1 MTIQQIKYFLELA
14 NALHFW
20 KTAEKVSISQSTLSR
35 QIQSL
40 EDELGFQLFERD
52 KRNVKLTAAGKFLQD
67 NWTTSINELDRIYK
81 QAQKIDI
88 GTLGTISIAYPG
100 SISFGFLPRLM
111 TILTTEMPDLKI
123 ELTEPNDV
131 NHESLLLNY
140 HIDIALSRDEILN
153 PTIVSKRLYS
163 ESVCLVVPINHWVTE
178 ENFTDLTMVQ
188 NENFIISPLENKTYF
203 SSLLRGIFNT
213 SGFNPKTTIESD
225 FGNVI
230 LNLVAKDLGI
240 SILPYSFKFAN
251 YKNVRFI
258 ELAEKV
264 DLYMN
269 WRRNDPNKIVKRIVN
284 YSEVLGE
291 TYIP

>member
-100 SISFGFLPRLM
+100 SISFGFLPSLM

-123 ELTEPNDV
+123 ELTEPIDV

-153 PTIVSKRLYS
+153 PTIVSKWLYS

-178 ENFTDLTMVQ
+178 ENFTDLTMVK
-188 NENFIISPLENKTYF
+188 NENFIMSPLQNKTYF
-203 SSLLRGIFNT
+203 STLLRGIFNT

-264 DLYMN
+264 DLFMN

>member
-100 SISFGFLPRLM
+100 SISFGFLPSLM

-123 ELTEPNDV
+123 ELTEPIDV

-178 ENFTDLTMVQ
+178 ENFTDLTMIK
-188 NENFIISPLENKTYF
+188 NENFIMSPLQNKTYF
-203 SSLLRGIFNT
+203 STLLRGIFNT

-258 ELAEKV
+258 ELADKV
-264 DLYMN
+264 DLFMN

>member
-1 MTIQQIKYFLELA
+1 MTIQQIKYFLELS
-14 NALHFW
+14 NGLHFW

-67 NWTTSINELDRIYK
+67 HWTTSINELDRIYK

-100 SISFGFLPRLM
+100 SISFGFLPSLM
-111 TILTTEMPDLKI
+111 NILTTEMPDLKI
-123 ELTEPNDV
+123 ELTEPIDI

-140 HIDIALSRDEILN
+140 HIDISLSRDEILS

-188 NENFIISPLENKTYF
+188 NENFIISPLQNKTYF
-203 SSLLRGIFNT
+203 STLLRGIFNT
-213 SGFNPKTTIESD
+213 NGFNPKTTIESD

-240 SILPYSFKFAN
+240 SILPYSFQFAKN
-251 YKNVRFI
+251 PNVRFI
-258 ELAEKV
+258 ELTEKV